1 MKILILFV
9 TAYLVMGLSAALF
22 ALMGA
27 FLALFRII
35 LWSTVGTFAITGA
48 VAGALIVIA
57 ALLVR

>member
-1 MKILILFV
+1 VKILMLCFL
-9 TAYLVMGLSAALF
+9 AYLVMGLGAALF

-27 FLALFRII
+27 FLALLHII

>member
-27 FLALFRII
+27 FLALFHVI